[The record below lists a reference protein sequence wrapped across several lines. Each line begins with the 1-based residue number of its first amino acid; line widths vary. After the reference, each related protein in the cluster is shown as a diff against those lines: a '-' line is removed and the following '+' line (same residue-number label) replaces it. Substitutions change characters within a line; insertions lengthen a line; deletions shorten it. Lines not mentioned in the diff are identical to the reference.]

1 MCCKNEN
8 ETTRMGKEELRHD
21 NKQITMQK
29 SENNSMRRKNE
40 ERRRDDYKEKR

>member
-29 SENNSMRRKNE
+29 SENNSMQHEGK
-40 ERRRDDYKEKR
+40 K